1 MQFVSGQ
8 SIVGQYF
15 DKKRATAN
23 AFSLVFNN
31 IGAVVLAPIIQVRY
45 MMDT

>member
-23 AFSLVFNN
+23 ASSLVFNN
-31 IGAVVLAPIIQVRY
+31 IGAVVMAPIIQVCY
-45 MMDT
+45 IL